1 MLEVFLQ
8 NEKLLAWMYERI
20 FPDRLSKI
28 RYQLS
33 NQHESQD
40 LEGKEKIREEMS
52 VSQFEKVYLPRV
64 GRTVKSELRSSVV
77 VKGGKLNISQF

>member
-1 MLEVFLQ
+1 
-8 NEKLLAWMYERI
+8 MYERI